1 VTRRARRQAGFTLI
15 ELTVALVAGLIV
27 ALGIMGLSRDAT
39 HTFHEEMRSSAAEA
53 NLRTGID
60 RLRADLG
67 RAGYMS
73 TGNILTDPMIARA
86 PGQPAVTNPGFTGL
100 ARLASIFLNQGGSA
114 ANTPL
119 SAQQAVHVNPD
130 ILEIAGNMTSTDQY
144 EVSVIQPGGSCGGQ
158 HVSLDAK
165 SPSMYRVLGLGDG
178 GAAELSN
185 IFQPSPDGTGRFI
198 VRIADKT
205 GFSQYV
211 AACPM
216 TPTGIDGGGTPFIDI
231 DPGTRILMANET
243 GTVGGLSGYGTGALV
258 NPVQIV
264 HWELVAAT
272 AEPAQYGGTSP
283 LAGQPLAPTTA
294 DPAKYDLVRSFV
306 DAVSGLPI
314 ASTIEVVAEYVVDFE
329 VSFSVDTGLSGL
341 QPNIVTFAF
350 DDAVNPPQWAPNV
363 VATPPPL
370 GVGPQRIRSVRVRL
384 ATRASEAD
392 RTLDVT
398 VPNQGNEPFM
408 YRYCILPGGCVAGNN
423 TLQYARV
430 RTVTADVALVN
441 QARSY

>member
-86 PGQPAVTNPGFTGL
+86 PGQPAVSPGFAGL
-100 ARLASIFLNQGGSA
+100 ARLASITLNQGGSA
-114 ANTPL
+114 GNTPL
-119 SAQQAVHVNPD
+119 SAQQLVHVNPD
-130 ILEIAGNMTSTDQY
+130 SLDIAGNMTSTDQY
-144 EVSVIQPGGSCGGQ
+144 EVSVIQPTGSSMCGGQ
-158 HVSLDAK
+158 RVSLDAN
-165 SPSMYRVLGLGDG
+165 SPSMFRVLGLGDAG
-178 GAAELSN
+178 GAELYD

-211 AACPM
+211 VTCST
-216 TPTGIDGGGTPFIDI
+216 TPAGIGGGTPYIDI
-231 DPGTRILMANET
+231 DPATPILMAKQT
-243 GTVGGLSGYGTGALV
+243 GTVGGLNGYGSGALV

-283 LAGQPLAPTTA
+283 LAGQPLAPTTP
-294 DPAKYDLVRSFV
+294 DPTKYDLVRWFV
-306 DAVSGLPI
+306 DAASGQPI

-329 VSFSVDTGLSGL
+329 VSFSVDTGVNGL

-350 DDAVNPPQWAPNV
+350 DDTVNPPKWAPNL
-363 VATPPPL
+363 VAAPPPF
-370 GVGPQRIRSVRVRL
+370 GVGPERIRSVRVRL
-384 ATRASEAD
+384 ATRTSEAD

-398 VPNQGNEPFM
+398 VPNQANEPFM
-408 YRYCILPGGCVAGNN
+408 YRYCILPGGCAAGNN

-430 RTVTADVALVN
+430 RTVTADVALIN
-441 QARSY
+441 QARRY